1 MDTFS
6 QAVMSWHDFYIMTG
20 TASAS
25 LLGLLFVGL
34 SLNLDIILR
43 QENIR
48 LSGLATQTFGNFVYV
63 IFLSITMLIPGQN
76 SLGVGIPLL
85 IMGFYG
91 TLTNGRALVRA
102 VQKPN
107 PAWGAAY
114 VFWRFVG
121 PVLAFL
127 GLLVISYYAFQSN
140 ASALYGLIAIIVF
153 LLLVATRNSW
163 DLLVQARVQAQ
174 SK

>member
-1 MDTFS
+1 MDAFT
-6 QAVMSWHDFYIMTG
+6 QAVTSWHDFYIMTG
-20 TASAS
+20 TAAAS

-34 SLNLDIILR
+34 SLNLEIISR

-63 IFLSITMLIPGQN
+63 IFLSITMLIPDQN

-91 TLTNGRALVRA
+91 TLANGRALFRA
-102 VQKPN
+102 VRKPN
-107 PAWGAAY
+107 PAWGPGY

-121 PVLAFL
+121 PVLASL
-127 GLLVISYYAFQSN
+127 GLLVVSFYAFQSN
-140 ASALYGLIAIIVF
+140 AGALYGLIAVIII